1 MTSILLYWNHICVL
15 HRQEKAF
22 LEDLAQRLW
31 GDGIRLEV
39 RYFGLGYPEHMSEY
53 LARPDAI
60 LPDLIVSAD
69 LEVFEDL
76 RIFSKFK
83 SNLYPAADWVPLRQ
97 SPMLNAVQRGPCLL
111 PFVSIP
117 LVYYTREPEACAKTS
132 LPDWRGLAF
141 GGINNSAAKT
151 VVKSV
156 WERWGQVA
164 AAKLLGESLVADM
177 PIGAFQAV
185 RQGQTST
192 ALVPSLYALRADGR
206 ETFLRVPQ
214 EGPVLIPSY
223 LCARAS
229 APEWAARRVAE
240 RILSRELC
248 DFYAANGDLIVYPAC
263 TGRRSGQEADYALCP
278 SAAWL
283 EHLSHVDFYRLY
295 CTKLPSAIE
304 FTYA

>member
-1 MTSILLYWNHICVL
+1 MDKKKKLRSKKI
-15 HRQEKAF
+15 A
-22 LEDLAQRLW
+22 
-31 GDGIRLEV
+31 GIR
-39 RYFGLGYPEHMSEY
+39 GW
-53 LARPDAI
+53 I
-60 LPDLIVSAD
+60 Q
-69 LEVFEDL
+69 
-76 RIFSKFK
+76 
-83 SNLYPAADWVPLRQ
+83 AA
-97 SPMLNAVQRGPCLL
+97 ATLL
-111 PFVSIP
+111 TNPHIP
-117 LVYYTREPEACAKTS
+117 NFFQGKIYQGK
-132 LPDWRGLAF
+132 
-141 GGINNSAAKT
+141 AKT
-151 VVKSV
+151 VCVPGLNCYSCP
-156 WERWGQVA
+156 A
-164 AAKLLGESLVADM
+164 ATGAC

-304 FTYA
+304 FAYA

>member
-22 LEDLAQRLW
+22 LEGLAQRLR

-69 LEVFEDL
+69 LEVFEDP

-185 RQGQTST
+185 RQGQAST

-263 TGRRSGQEADYALCP
+263 TGRRSGQEADHALCP

-304 FTYA
+304 FAYA

>member
-1 MTSILLYWNHICVL
+1 
-15 HRQEKAF
+15 
-22 LEDLAQRLW
+22 
-31 GDGIRLEV
+31 
-39 RYFGLGYPEHMSEY
+39 MS
-53 LARPDAI
+53 
-60 LPDLIVSAD
+60 
-69 LEVFEDL
+69 
-76 RIFSKFK
+76 
-83 SNLYPAADWVPLRQ
+83 PL
-97 SPMLNAVQRGPCLL
+97 
-111 PFVSIP
+111 
-117 LVYYTREPEACAKTS
+117 
-132 LPDWRGLAF
+132 
-141 GGINNSAAKT
+141 SAAKT

-304 FTYA
+304 FAYA

>member
-1 MTSILLYWNHICVL
+1 MGKKFSGVSQTMSRFRGWIQAGATLLTNLHLPNFLKGGLYQGAGKTVCVP
-15 HRQEKAF
+15 
-22 LEDLAQRLW
+22 
-31 GDGIRLEV
+31 
-39 RYFGLGYPEHMSEY
+39 GLNCYSC
-53 LARPDAI
+53 
-60 LPDLIVSAD
+60 
-69 LEVFEDL
+69 
-76 RIFSKFK
+76 
-83 SNLYPAADWVPLRQ
+83 PAA
-97 SPMLNAVQRGPCLL
+97 SG
-111 PFVSIP
+111 
-117 LVYYTREPEACAKTS
+117 AC
-132 LPDWRGLAF
+132 
-141 GGINNSAAKT
+141 
-151 VVKSV
+151 
-156 WERWGQVA
+156 
-164 AAKLLGESLVADM
+164 

-304 FTYA
+304 FAYA